1 MKPQRSESI
10 HYRMLLV
17 KSATGTKVL
26 GTWPGMRLLFLMFL
40 FLYPSL
46 VVAQAE
52 PKPPCE
58 GSVFPPYAEL
68 GEPPV
73 VKVWSGGAMG
83 ENWIPPSCTGWTSQ
97 GFRVLTA
104 IAATFRDDRNGILER
119 PGAISALTGIRYW
132 SVGDRAWEPLVTMA
146 TALTGP
152 DPGAARA
159 DFTATEITAG
169 KDLFYAQ
176 SDNRSS
182 GKVVYRIRVLEF
194 GPDRLSF
201 SIENVTFI
209 KLWMVTLFG
218 PGDLQSFHVLNRRS
232 PTTWTYYGL
241 SRTGLG
247 ANRLTGGHEHSYEN
261 RAVAFY
267 RFLAGIPTDL
277 EPPAAP

>member
-1 MKPQRSESI
+1 MTSPNQKI
-10 HYRMLLV
+10 ILV
-17 KSATGTKVL
+17 HNQVL
-26 GTWPGMRLLFLMFL
+26 RPERQISLLLFLMFF
-40 FLYPSL
+40 FLYPG
-46 VVAQAE
+46 VVMAQAE
-52 PKPPCE
+52 PIPPC
-58 GSVFPPYAEL
+58 GDSIFPAYAEFDR
-68 GEPPV
+68 PPRV
-73 VKVWSGGAMG
+73 QVWSGGALG
-83 ENWIPPSCTGWTSQ
+83 ANWIPPPCTGWTSH

-104 IAATFRDDRNGILER
+104 IAATFRDNRNGILDR
-119 PGAISALTGIRYW
+119 LGAVSALTGIRYW
-132 SVGDRAWEPLVTMA
+132 SVSDKAWEPLVTMA

-152 DPGAARA
+152 DAGAARA
-159 DFTATEITAG
+159 DFTATEIADG

-182 GKVVYRIRVLEF
+182 GKVVYRIRVLES
-194 GPDRLSF
+194 GPNRLSF
-201 SIENVTFI
+201 SIENVSFI